1 MESIITTNV
10 KENMENQI
18 QNLTPNIR
26 SEDKVAYKTNTNG
39 EKEELDKT
47 LQIDKEQL
55 LDLQSSDEIN
65 KTQMTSNSNI
75 ADKESIHENQNKSE
89 IITKDNT
96 STTST
101 SVTSK
106 SNIVQSTISSK
117 EFHNVIKDQ
126 DTTKYTESKEKMN
139 ESKNNAEY
147 SSFSSSENFTHNRKT
162 IRSTECSNDSSKNG
176 AANSLRDWQ
185 FQSRPDHRSVEIKTM
200 FEFNHANPSSL
211 GALKISSPFD
221 VKEIISRASINAYFD
236 MICRDG
242 STTAEIGK
250 YLNLSKEN
258 IFGGTDYD
266 SHNDNVTFVNV
277 NLNQSTIDLADNRVD
292 LITCFVVLHHVPQL
306 DLILPEFVRILRPGG
321 YLIMR
326 EHDCKKTY
334 SLTAKYLNFI
344 HAFMMIARVGEF
356 AGVRGNHLNQ
366 SEIESD
372 DNSVNDTTDWVQ
384 QKFKII
390 QYTKSIQYRTRA
402 EWQHKLENAGFR
414 LKATLEYDQSSSAN
428 PQKLYY
434 AVFQLNAK

>member
-162 IRSTECSNDSSKNG
+162 IRSTECSNDSSKN
-176 AANSLRDWQ
+176 
-185 FQSRPDHRSVEIKTM
+185 
-200 FEFNHANPSSL
+200 
-211 GALKISSPFD
+211 
-221 VKEIISRASINAYFD
+221 
-236 MICRDG
+236 
-242 STTAEIGK
+242 
-250 YLNLSKEN
+250 
-258 IFGGTDYD
+258 
-266 SHNDNVTFVNV
+266 
-277 NLNQSTIDLADNRVD
+277 
-292 LITCFVVLHHVPQL
+292 
-306 DLILPEFVRILRPGG
+306 
-321 YLIMR
+321 
-326 EHDCKKTY
+326 
-334 SLTAKYLNFI
+334 
-344 HAFMMIARVGEF
+344 
-356 AGVRGNHLNQ
+356 
-366 SEIESD
+366 
-372 DNSVNDTTDWVQ
+372 
-384 QKFKII
+384 
-390 QYTKSIQYRTRA
+390 
-402 EWQHKLENAGFR
+402 
-414 LKATLEYDQSSSAN
+414 
-428 PQKLYY
+428 
-434 AVFQLNAK
+434 

>member
-1 MESIITTNV
+1 
-10 KENMENQI
+10 
-18 QNLTPNIR
+18 
-26 SEDKVAYKTNTNG
+26 
-39 EKEELDKT
+39 
-47 LQIDKEQL
+47 
-55 LDLQSSDEIN
+55 
-65 KTQMTSNSNI
+65 
-75 ADKESIHENQNKSE
+75 
-89 IITKDNT
+89 
-96 STTST
+96 
-101 SVTSK
+101 
-106 SNIVQSTISSK
+106 
-117 EFHNVIKDQ
+117 
-126 DTTKYTESKEKMN
+126 
-139 ESKNNAEY
+139 
-147 SSFSSSENFTHNRKT
+147 
-162 IRSTECSNDSSKNG
+162 

-211 GALKISSPFD
+211 GPLKISSPFD

-372 DNSVNDTTDWVQ
+372 DNSVNDTTDWIQ
-384 QKFKII
+384 QKLKII

-414 LKATLEYDQSSSAN
+414 LKATLEYNQSSSAN